1 MSNERRDMN
10 EALGRNYTWYIFAK
24 SKVRSQA
31 KAILQNI
38 NYKGI
43 KINIFLTVC
52 NISIKN

>member
-1 MSNERRDMN
+1 MSNECRDMN

-24 SKVRSQA
+24 SKVQSQA